1 VAVPPGNETNSSGL
15 GEVRRRVQFGKQET
29 APVAGRYNR
38 YMRDSTLPPRIQPR
52 AEARSHLIPMN
63 EGRRVERGL
72 LMGALVCSVLLIAG
86 YFIFVTTAWGHQVD
100 DDAFFGRMA
109 LSRKIIALDSG
120 FLELVNMTSIT
131 AAAGIL
137 FLIAAARRCAFVG
150 IIAVAGFGV
159 AVAGAEVFKNVLPW
173 QALVPADR
181 VLNAGIQT
189 STYPSGHATVGTSFA
204 LGLLLVSSYRWRRW
218 LTLVGGCISAAFSTG
233 VVLAGWHRPSDPLG
247 ALAWSGLCFSIVA
260 AVANRFQ
267 GRSIA
272 LIAHSGRTRFGGA
285 ALRILVAGTGWLT
298 TWMAT
303 DEKRYAEPPFYLLT
317 GLIIAGAFTLV
328 TWYGWQ
334 LRSIDW
340 CGER

>member
-1 VAVPPGNETNSSGL
+1 MND
-15 GEVRRRVQFGKQET
+15 RRT
-29 APVAGRYNR
+29 
-38 YMRDSTLPPRIQPR
+38 
-52 AEARSHLIPMN
+52 
-63 EGRRVERGL
+63 VERGL

-86 YFIFVTTAWGHQVD
+86 YLIFVTTAWGHQVD

-109 LSRKIIALDSG
+109 LSRKIIQLDSG
-120 FLELVNMTSIT
+120 FLELVDMAALMG
-131 AAAGIL
+131 AAAIL

-150 IIAVAGFGV
+150 IIAVVGFGL

-173 QALVPADR
+173 QALVPADGL
-181 VLNAGIQT
+181 LNAGIQT
-189 STYPSGHATVGTSFA
+189 GTYPSGHATVGTSFA
-204 LGLLLVSSYRWRRW
+204 LGLLLVSSYRCRRW

-233 VVLAGWHRPSDPLG
+233 VVLAGWHRPSDALG
-247 ALAWSGLCFSIVA
+247 ALAWSGLCFSVVA
-260 AVANRFQ
+260 AVASRFQ

-272 LIAHSGRTRFGGA
+272 SIAHSGRTRFGGVA
-285 ALRILVAGTGWLT
+285 FWIVVAGTGWLT

-303 DEKRYAEPPFYLLT
+303 DEKQHARPPFYLLT

-340 CGER
+340 CGKR